1 MISIKF
7 IDVIEIMGSFY
18 QRSSGDRN
26 FGWLLSRRKG
36 VPVLIE
42 ERTRFDRSGKADP
55 EERR

>member
-1 MISIKF
+1 MISIK
-7 IDVIEIMGSFY
+7 DRAVIEILVGFY

-42 ERTRFDRSGKADP
+42 ERYGFDRSGRADP